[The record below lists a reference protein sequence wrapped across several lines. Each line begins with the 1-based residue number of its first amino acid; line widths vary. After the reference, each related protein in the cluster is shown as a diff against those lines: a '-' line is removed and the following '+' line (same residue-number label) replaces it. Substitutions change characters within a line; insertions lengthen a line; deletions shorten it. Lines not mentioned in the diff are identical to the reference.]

1 MKPVIMLLDTDIGD
15 DIDDAFA
22 LAFATKHPGIELVA
36 VSTVFKHTEARA
48 QQAKALLD
56 ALGHPDIPVHPGITT
71 PLKEPI
77 HYFDND
83 VKNDNG
89 DVMPGQYDDAYAA
102 YAFSQT
108 DAVSA
113 IIGLSH
119 TFDKQLVITA
129 IGPLTNLGVAIRKD
143 PTLKDRIKRI
153 VIMGGYATQRVPE
166 WNILC
171 DPEAADIVFSSGI
184 PVYCVGLDVTLHCTL
199 DPTLMDR
206 IHDNPDPDKTLLSL
220 WYERWDRHFGFEKS
234 VMHDPLAVA
243 TLVDDVCVFEKKRIK
258 VDLEDKRGAII
269 VLDDSS
275 ADGDVLNVAVE
286 VDRDR
291 FNALFQS
298 VLFNKEIP
306 MPSRMDDKKE
316 PNIGG

>member
-1 MKPVIMLLDTDIGD
+1 MNPFIMLLDTDIGD

-22 LAFATKHPGIELVA
+22 LAFSVNHPGIELVA
-36 VSTVFKHTEARA
+36 VTTVFKHTKARA

-56 ALGHPDIPVHPGITT
+56 ALGHPWIPVHPGITT

-77 HYFDND
+77 HYFDKD
-83 VKNDNG
+83 VKDENG
-89 DVMPGQYDDAYAA
+89 VVMPCQYDEAYAS
-102 YAFSQT
+102 YNISQT

-119 TFDKQLVITA
+119 TYDKDLVITA
-129 IGPLTNLGVAIRKD
+129 IGPLTNIATAIRKD
-143 PTLKDRIKRI
+143 PTLNDRIKRI
-153 VIMGGYATQRVPE
+153 VIMGGYATERVPE

-184 PVYCVGLDVTLHCTL
+184 PVHCVGLDVTLQCTL
-199 DPTLMDR
+199 DPTLMER

-220 WYERWDRHFGFEKS
+220 WFERWDRHFGFEKS

-243 TLVDDVCVFEKKRIK
+243 TLVDDVCVFERKRIK
-258 VDLEDKRGAII
+258 VDLKDKRGSII

-275 ADGDVLNVAVE
+275 EDGHVLDVAVE

-316 PNIGG
+316 TNIGG